1 VFGADGGCAG
11 QAMTDSPVCRN
22 SRSLLGTGPG
32 GRPAR
37 PVPPVAI
44 VRVVEVMEQPWAH
57 SALSATTGILPAGS
71 HNLIR
76 LYDREV
82 ELRQLRYFVAVA
94 VARRSADRVIDN
106 GMGILGVNA
115 RT

>member
-1 VFGADGGCAG
+1 
-11 QAMTDSPVCRN
+11 MTASPVCRT
-22 SRSLLGTGPG
+22 SRSLLGAG

-37 PVPPVAI
+37 AVSPAVIVP
-44 VRVVEVMEQPWAH
+44 VVEVMDQPWAH

-71 HNLIR
+71 HNLAR
-76 LYDREV
+76 FYAREV
-82 ELRQLRYFVAVA
+82 ELRYFVA

-106 GMGILGVNA
+106 VTGILSVNA